1 MIMFVYVMVFLYV
14 KFEVWDLNDIDILN
28 LYYKDF

>member
-14 KFEVWDLNDIDILN
+14 KFEVWDLNDIGILM
-28 LYYKDF
+28 YYKDF